1 MSSNMIGELMR
12 RAQEMQ
18 GKMKQI
24 QEEAASRVVEASS
37 GGGMVTVRVN
47 GKQEVLSIELE
58 PDVVKAEDLEMLQDL
73 TVAAVNEGI
82 RKSKEMMEE
91 ELKKLTGGLNLN
103 LPGLL

>member
-24 QEEAASRVVEASS
+24 QEEAANRVVEASS
-37 GGGMVTVRVN
+37 GGGMVKVRVN
-47 GKQEVLSIELE
+47 GRQEVLSIELE
-58 PDVVKAEDLEMLQDL
+58 PDVVEAEDLEMLQDL

-103 LPGLL
+103 LPGLF

>member
-24 QEEAASRVVEASS
+24 QEEAANRVVEASS

-58 PDVVKAEDLEMLQDL
+58 PDVVEAEDLEMLQDL

-103 LPGLL
+103 LPGLF